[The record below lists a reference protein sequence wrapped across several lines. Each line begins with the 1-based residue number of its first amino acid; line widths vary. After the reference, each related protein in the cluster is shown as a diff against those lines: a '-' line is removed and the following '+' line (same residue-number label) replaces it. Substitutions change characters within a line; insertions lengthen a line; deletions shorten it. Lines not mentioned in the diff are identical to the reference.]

1 MFRIRRLFKSFTYA
15 FHGLFKVLREEQNL
29 KLQIIAGIL
38 VVALGAYFRIS
49 HIELALLFFAVF
61 LVILME
67 IINSAIERVSDVLK
81 PRIHSY
87 VKEIKDIMAAA
98 VMMSSILA
106 VIIGLII
113 FYPYLFK

>member
-1 MFRIRRLFKSFTYA
+1 MIKIGRLFKSFTYA
-15 FHGLFKVLREEQNL
+15 FQGLFRVLREEQNL
-29 KLQIIAGIL
+29 KLQLIAAVL
-38 VVALGAYFRIS
+38 VIALGVYFGIS
-49 HIELALLFFAVF
+49 HIEWALLLLAIF

-98 VMMSSILA
+98 VMMASLLA
-106 VIIGLII
+106 IIMGVII
-113 FYPYLFK
+113 FYPHLFK